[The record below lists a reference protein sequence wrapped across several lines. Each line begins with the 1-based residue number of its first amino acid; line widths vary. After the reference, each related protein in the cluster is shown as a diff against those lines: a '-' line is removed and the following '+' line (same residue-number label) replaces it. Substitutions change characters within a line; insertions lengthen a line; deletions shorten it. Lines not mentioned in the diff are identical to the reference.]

1 MNVTLGK
8 LWQMD
13 GVLISVSEELA
24 DKYVPAGFY
33 HFINKDEDGA
43 LVLLAQGRLFHLEE
57 YDDEYEVFV
66 VDISSDGR
74 LNALIEAYTILNIQL
89 IGDGWTMNG
98 DKHFNLKE
106 YDDKLKAF
114 VNLRNTLE
122 SKELSE
128 SEELLG

>member
-1 MNVTLGK
+1 MEVTLGK

-13 GVLISVSEELA
+13 GVLISVPEELA
-24 DKYVPAGFY
+24 DKYVPAGLY
-33 HFINKDEDGA
+33 HFIDRNEGA
-43 LVLLAQGRLFHLEE
+43 LMLLSRGRLFYLEE
-57 YDDEYEVFV
+57 YDDDYEVV
-66 VDISSDGR
+66 VIDMTSEGR
-74 LNALIEAYTILNIQL
+74 IDALIEAYTILNIQL